1 MTEGTPILELER
13 AEPASAD
20 DSFPPV
26 SLRLMQGEFVLIDAR
41 GSGRAK
47 MLADL
52 CCGILPLVQG
62 QVRFLGR
69 DWTKIPHLY
78 AEAMRGR
85 IGRVFARGGWI
96 GFLDIATN
104 IMLPQLHHT
113 RRDPAVLR
121 EQASELARHF
131 GLPGLP
137 LGRPSEL
144 SGPDLARAACVR
156 ALLCEPVLLLLESPI
171 QAQYGELVPAVMNA
185 ATSVRD
191 RGGAVVWLTRS
202 DLIWTDRSIPAS
214 QRLRLQDQGL
224 IPVHRST

>member
-1 MTEGTPILELER
+1 
-13 AEPASAD
+13 
-20 DSFPPV
+20 
-26 SLRLMQGEFVLIDAR
+26 
-41 GSGRAK
+41 
-47 MLADL
+47 
-52 CCGILPLVQG
+52 
-62 QVRFLGR
+62 
-69 DWTKIPHLY
+69 
-78 AEAMRGR
+78 
-85 IGRVFARGGWI
+85 
-96 GFLDIATN
+96 
-104 IMLPQLHHT
+104 
-113 RRDPAVLR
+113 
-121 EQASELARHF
+121 
-131 GLPGLP
+131 